1 VQRLLVQGRIQG
13 VGFRP
18 LVYRLA
24 SELGLKGRVRNTLAG
39 VRIELQGEASVL
51 QQFSARLEDQLPVI
65 ARIDQI
71 DCEHVAD
78 EPGLNSFSICPSEIE
93 SSAISDILPDLAPCH
108 HCLAELFDPTNRRW
122 RHPFINCTH
131 CGPRFSILRQLPYD
145 RGNTSMSRFTPCLS
159 CRQEYDSP
167 EDRRFHAQPNACHD
181 CGPSVWLETA
191 AGERLPNG
199 DPLQQA
205 VDCIGRGEILALK
218 GIGGFHL
225 VCDARNPMALARL
238 RERKQR
244 PHKPFAV
251 MAANRASLAPLVQL
265 DDGAEHWLAHPGAPV
280 VILPKTR
287 QALLPEAIAPGL
299 DALGVMLPQ
308 SPLHWLLFHQAAG
321 CPAGTHWLNEPHPM
335 LLVMTSA
342 NLSGEPLVHTNENA
356 RKQLSGVADLFLL
369 HDRDI
374 IQPQDDP
381 VVSLLAQPHAW
392 VRSGRGFSPQRFQLG
407 QPGPSVLALGGYLKN
422 TMCISQQ
429 QYAWVSAPTGDLA
442 SVESCRRLQHQTER
456 LPAMLGVVPERVSVD
471 LQPDSFGYQWAGQCA
486 EQLGTVSVPVQHH
499 HAHVAAVMAEHRL
512 TGPVL
517 GLALDGFGLG
527 ESGELKG
534 GELLKLTASGY
545 EPLGGL
551 LPMPLPGGDRAA
563 REPWRL
569 ALALLW
575 QMGREDLIEQR
586 VGQHDGWSSVLQM
599 LHHGFNCPLSS
610 SLGRVFDAVAGLL
623 GVCDL
628 QTYEAQAAML
638 LEARV
643 RRLPGATSG
652 LWHITPDNQLDLS
665 PLLEHLLQVDNAQAG
680 AECFHANL
688 SAALADWVICAAREH
703 SIEDIVLSGGCLLN
717 RWLRAR
723 LVADLKGHGVRVF
736 LPQALPPGDGALA
749 LGQAWVAIMRAN
761 IKPEEDSTDVSGSTG

>member
-1 VQRLLVQGRIQG
+1 
-13 VGFRP
+13 
-18 LVYRLA
+18 
-24 SELGLKGRVRNTLAG
+24 
-39 VRIELQGEASVL
+39 
-51 QQFSARLEDQLPVI
+51 
-65 ARIDQI
+65 
-71 DCEHVAD
+71 
-78 EPGLNSFSICPSEIE
+78 
-93 SSAISDILPDLAPCH
+93 
-108 HCLAELFDPTNRRW
+108 
-122 RHPFINCTH
+122 
-131 CGPRFSILRQLPYD
+131 
-145 RGNTSMSRFTPCLS
+145 MSRFTPCLS

-244 PHKPFAV
+244 PRKPFAV

-299 DALGVMLPQ
+299 DGLGVMLPQ
-308 SPLHWLLFHQAAG
+308 NPLHWLLFHQ
-321 CPAGTHWLNEPHPM
+321 
-335 LLVMTSA
+335 
-342 NLSGEPLVHTNENA
+342 
-356 RKQLSGVADLFLL
+356 
-369 HDRDI
+369 
-374 IQPQDDP
+374 
-381 VVSLLAQPHAW
+381 
-392 VRSGRGFSPQRFQLG
+392 
-407 QPGPSVLALGGYLKN
+407 
-422 TMCISQQ
+422 
-429 QYAWVSAPTGDLA
+429 
-442 SVESCRRLQHQTER
+442 
-456 LPAMLGVVPERVSVD
+456 
-471 LQPDSFGYQWAGQCA
+471 
-486 EQLGTVSVPVQHH
+486 
-499 HAHVAAVMAEHRL
+499 
-512 TGPVL
+512 
-517 GLALDGFGLG
+517 
-527 ESGELKG
+527 
-534 GELLKLTASGY
+534 
-545 EPLGGL
+545 
-551 LPMPLPGGDRAA
+551 AA

-575 QMGREDLIEQR
+575 QLGREDLIEQR
-586 VGQHDGWSSVLQM
+586 VGQHNGWSSVLQM
-599 LHHGFNCPLSS
+599 LHYGFNCPLSS
-610 SLGRVFDAVAGLL
+610 SLGRVFDAVAALL
-623 GVCDL
+623 GVCGL

-643 RRLPGATSG
+643 RRLPGTTSG

-680 AECFHANL
+680 AEYFHANL